1 MHIQVQNLMNQGKI
15 HEAIQIASDYV
26 LKVGTENSQ
35 LELFLLAKCY
45 FAIQDY
51 HKSLYYLRLT
61 KADPVEKIPFQEK
74 LEAKLNI

>member
-1 MHIQVQNLMNQGKI
+1 MHNQIQDLMNQGKI
-15 HEAIQIASDYV
+15 YEAIKVALNYV

-61 KADPVEKIPFQEK
+61 NADPIEKIPFQEE